1 MNISASLP
9 VIQPAAPVSAS
20 QNTQKVVGA
29 AQQFEAIL
37 LNTLLGPLQ
46 KSFSALPGSSEDSNS
61 SAYQDLG
68 VQTLAGGLAS
78 AGGFGIANMIARS
91 LLKIQGHTAA
101 EAPKVSAK

>member
-37 LNTLLGPLQ
+37 LNTLLGP
-46 KSFSALPGSSEDSNS
+46 LPGSSEDSNS